1 MRKATRNPRYADDAT
16 ESVSLLLK
24 FRLPWLAMG
33 VALSL
38 CTAVLVSKFEHILS
52 ADPALVFFIPLIIY
66 MSDSVGTQTAT
77 IYIRNL
83 NKKQARFHIY
93 MIKELLIGISL
104 GLFFGLFVALA
115 THFWLHKD
123 QVALTVG
130 TAMAVNLTTATV
142 FSLLTTATM
151 NRLGVDPASGVDPI
165 VSVFQDVIS
174 ISIYLVV
181 ATLILF

>member
-1 MRKATRNPRYADDAT
+1 MGKLARKRRYADDAT

-24 FRLPWLAMG
+24 FRVPWLALG
-33 VALSL
+33 VSLSL
-38 CTAVLVSKFEHILS
+38 CTAVLVSKFEHILA

-83 NKKQARFHIY
+83 NKKQAGFRIY
-93 MIKELLIGISL
+93 IIKELLVGICL
-104 GLFFGLFVALA
+104 GIFFGLLVGLA
-115 THFWLHKD
+115 AHFWLHKD

-130 TAMAVNLTTATV
+130 TAMAANLTIATV

-151 NRLGVDPASGVDPI
+151 DRLGVDPASGVDPI

-174 ISIYLVV
+174 ISIYLIV